1 MKYNENMY
9 VDGTFYAATKF
20 GYQVFITRTYI
31 KDSNNF
37 YTTSFSTIK
46 NKEQPKYIIDIY
58 GNFDTIDHITNN
70 KNLYLKMIAKG
81 KLNYSISGK
90 TDEIN
95 ILIKKYKA
103 IESKLIKT

>member
-31 KDSNNF
+31 KDLNNF

-46 NKEQPKYIIDIY
+46 NKEQVTYEMLFK
-58 GNFDTIDHITNN
+58 
-70 KNLYLKMIAKG
+70 
-81 KLNYSISGK
+81 
-90 TDEIN
+90 EI
-95 ILIKKYKA
+95 IKKNTNKYLF
-103 IESKLIKT
+103 IIK

>member
-1 MKYNENMY
+1 MY

-46 NKEQPKYIIDIY
+46 NKEQVTYEMLFK
-58 GNFDTIDHITNN
+58 
-70 KNLYLKMIAKG
+70 
-81 KLNYSISGK
+81 
-90 TDEIN
+90 EI
-95 ILIKKYKA
+95 IKKNTNKYLF
-103 IESKLIKT
+103 IIKWFQTLLL

>member
-46 NKEQPKYIIDIY
+46 NKEQVTYEMLFK
-58 GNFDTIDHITNN
+58 
-70 KNLYLKMIAKG
+70 
-81 KLNYSISGK
+81 
-90 TDEIN
+90 EI
-95 ILIKKYKA
+95 IKKNTNKYLF
-103 IESKLIKT
+103 IIK